1 MKTLR
6 LVSAPTHSRRLN
18 EIAGLL
24 LLVAAALLLL
34 ALASYTPTDPSFDTV
49 GGYATGRPAHNWTG
63 QIGAWVADAALQL
76 MGVAAFLLP
85 LALGRVGVN
94 WMRSRPVGAAGTKW
108 TGLVMWILFAPAAVA
123 LLPVHSLWRGALPLA
138 GLVGRMVADL
148 LVKLL
153 NLPGATV
160 VVTLAVVL
168 SLYLATTFT
177 FNSAREWATLRFSF
191 VGALRERWNARQ
203 ARRRGVLPEP
213 EMLDEHGEEYGSR
226 RAKAD
231 ADARRERERAER
243 AASKALHPKHTLL
256 SGLFGWWNRRGE
268 EAVSIVPHEDD
279 STPVQ
284 GSIFSNMPRTDV
296 DAAPV
301 TPLGTATA
309 AAAPFAHALAAA
321 AAPLPLQPD
330 EMEYPDY
337 AESAT
342 YGSRA
347 TFQPEA
353 PAARSFDDEDEPFS
367 FLTRHE
373 TPAAF
378 VPEPEAEAVE
388 ARVHELVREISR
400 AAEPADPEPARTAP
414 VLEMPRPKPV
424 APPAPTPAPAPLHA
438 APADAISFGK
448 RADADQKAAVI
459 TAKSVRGYKLPSS
472 SLLYQSSEQAV
483 VREDALRDEARV
495 LVEKC
500 GEFGVDGQVTQIN
513 PGPVVTTFEFRP
525 DAGVKYSRVTGL
537 ADDLCLAMAA
547 ESILIERMPGKST
560 VGIQVPNGDRETI
573 WLRDVVECESFAQSK
588 SRLAIALGKDING
601 RIVTADLAGMPHVLI
616 AGSTGSGKS
625 VAINAM
631 IMSVLFKSTPEQVR
645 MILVDPKRVELGM
658 YEGIPHLFTPI
669 ITEAKLAANALRN
682 AVREMER
689 RLKLLAA
696 NHVRNIDQF
705 NKLFDSGS
713 EYLFEDV
720 NQEPLPYIIIIID
733 ELADLMMLDRSN
745 VEESITRLAQ
755 MARAVGIHLILATQR
770 PSVDVITG
778 LIKANVP
785 TRMSFRLATKVDS
798 RTIIDSNGAESLLGR
813 GDMLYLPPG
822 TSRLQRV
829 HAPFV
834 TEKEI
839 AAVTEFWRAQGEA
852 EYVEGFLDGPKED
865 KEQVEG
871 SHSDEG
877 EDDPM
882 FDDAVR
888 LVFEFGKA
896 STSLLQRRLRIGY
909 GRAAHLIDLMEKDGL
924 VGPADGSKPREIL
937 KSPSFYKEV
946 DAAMR

>member
-1 MKTLR
+1 MKSLR
-6 LVSAPTHSRRLN
+6 FVSAPTRSRRLN
-18 EIAGLL
+18 EILGLIV
-24 LLVAAALLLL
+24 LVAAGLYLL

-49 GGYATGRPAHNWTG
+49 GGYLTGRPAHNWTG
-63 QIGAWVADAALQL
+63 LLGAWIADANLQVL
-76 MGVAAFLLP
+76 GVAAFFLP
-85 LALGRVGVN
+85 LLLVRLGVCWV
-94 WMRSRPVGAAGTKW
+94 RSRPAGSGTAKFVGLSLW
-108 TGLVMWILFAPAAVA
+108 VIFAPAAAA
-123 LLPVHSLWRGALPLA
+123 LLPGRLLWRGALPVA
-138 GLVGRMVADL
+138 GLSGRLVADA
-148 LVKLL
+148 LVRIL
-153 NLPGATV
+153 NVPGTV
-160 VVTLAVVL
+160 IVVL
-168 SLYLATTFT
+168 AAVGISLYLATTFT
-177 FNSAREWATLRFSF
+177 FVTAREWATERFGF
-191 VGALRERWNARQ
+191 VGALRTGWNRWLAK
-203 ARRRGVLPEP
+203 RRGR
-213 EMLDEHGEEYGSR
+213 EMDAEVEVLDERGAVYG
-226 RAKAD
+226 AK
-231 ADARRERERAER
+231 REKLAAGAQRE
-243 AASKALHPKHTLL
+243 PNTLL
-256 SGLFGWWNRRGE
+256 AGLFGWMNRRRG
-268 EAVSIVPHEDD
+268 AVSVVPDVAMPEK
-279 STPVQ
+279 PA
-284 GSIFSNMPRTDV
+284 GSVWEAMPRMNV
-296 DAAPV
+296 DASPV
-301 TPLGTATA
+301 TPLSTATA
-309 AAAPFAHALAAA
+309 AVAPYAEALAAA

-330 EMEYPDY
+330 ERDY
-337 AESAT
+337 APEPMLAHCGDTS
-342 YGSRA
+342 GRA
-347 TFQPEA
+347 HRQ
-353 PAARSFDDEDEPFS
+353 DDEDEPFS
-367 FLTRHE
+367 FVTRAAHAPVAE
-373 TPAAF
+373 MPKRATAKAKLEVPAY
-378 VPEPEAEAVE
+378 VPPPVAAYAAPVE
-388 ARVHELVREISR
+388 APATGPISFGRR
-400 AAEPADPEPARTAP
+400 ADTDQ
-414 VLEMPRPKPV
+414 KPV
-424 APPAPTPAPAPLHA
+424 A
-438 APADAISFGK
+438 
-448 RADADQKAAVI
+448 I

-472 SLLYQSSEQAV
+472 SLLFRSEEQAV
-483 VREDALRDEARV
+483 VREEALRDEAQV
-495 LVEKC
+495 LVQKC

-547 ESILIERMPGKST
+547 ESILIERMAGKST
-560 VGIQVPNGDRETI
+560 VGIQVPNHDRETI

-588 SRLAIALGKDING
+588 SKLAIALGKDING
-601 RIVTADLAGMPHVLI
+601 RIVTADLAAMPHVLI

-705 NKLFDSGS
+705 NKLFDHGS

-839 AAVTEFWRAQGEA
+839 AAVTQFWRAQGEA
-852 EYVEGFLDGPKED
+852 EYVQGFLEGPK
-865 KEQVEG
+865 
-871 SHSDEG
+871 DEKSG
-877 EDDPM
+877 EDGGEILESDNDPM

-896 STSLLQRRLRIGY
+896 STSLLQRRLRVGY
-909 GRAAHLIDLMEKDGL
+909 GRAAHLIDLMERDGL

-937 KSPSFYKEV
+937 KSPDFYKEI
-946 DAAMR
+946 DGALR

>member
-1 MKTLR
+1 MKSLR
-6 LVSAPTHSRRLN
+6 LVSAPTRSRRLN
-18 EIAGLL
+18 EILGVIV
-24 LLVAAALLLL
+24 LVAAGLFLLS
-34 ALASYTPTDPSFDTV
+34 LASYTPTDPSFDTV
-49 GGYATGRPAHNWTG
+49 GGYMTGRPAHNWTG
-63 QIGAWVADAALQL
+63 LLGAWIADANLQVL
-76 MGVAAFLLP
+76 GVAAFFLP
-85 LALGRVGVN
+85 LVLLRLGICWV
-94 WMRSRPVGAAGTKW
+94 RSRPAGSPVAKFVGLSLW
-108 TGLVMWILFAPAAVA
+108 VIFAPAALA
-123 LLPVHSLWRGALPLA
+123 LLPGKLLWRGALPVA
-138 GLVGRMVADL
+138 GLSGRLVADA
-148 LVKLL
+148 LVRVL
-153 NLPGATV
+153 NVPGTV
-160 VVTLAVVL
+160 IVVL
-168 SLYLATTFT
+168 AAVGISLYLATTFT
-177 FNSAREWATLRFSF
+177 FVAAREWTTERFGF
-191 VGALRERWNARQ
+191 LGAVWMRWNRWR
-203 ARRRGVLPEP
+203 ARRRGE
-213 EMLDEHGEEYGSR
+213 EMDAEVEVIDERGAVYG
-226 RAKAD
+226 AK
-231 ADARRERERAER
+231 REKLAAEAEKERLRAER
-243 AASKALHPKHTLL
+243 AAARAEREPNTLL
-256 SGLFGWWNRRGE
+256 AGLFGWLSSRR
-268 EAVSIVPHEDD
+268 EAVSVVPEI
-279 STPVQ
+279 TLAEKPA
-284 GSIFSNMPRTDV
+284 GSVWEAMPRMNV
-296 DAAPV
+296 DAPPI
-301 TPLGTATA
+301 TPLSTAIA
-309 AAAPFAHALAAA
+309 AVAPYAEALAAA

-330 EMEYPDY
+330 EMDFEPV
-337 AESAT
+337 AEPRLSHRGEPA
-342 YGSRA
+342 GRA
-347 TFQPEA
+347 GGL
-353 PAARSFDDEDEPFS
+353 DEDEEPFS
-367 FLTRHE
+367 FLTRK
-373 TPAAF
+373 
-378 VPEPEAEAVE
+378 PEATMQPVAEMPK
-388 ARVHELVREISR
+388 R
-400 AAEPADPEPARTAP
+400 AARAKPEPAPYTPPPVAAYAAP
-414 VLEMPRPKPV
+414 VE
-424 APPAPTPAPAPLHA
+424 AA
-438 APADAISFGK
+438 APVGPISFGR
-448 RADADQKAAVI
+448 RADTEQKAVAI

-472 SLLYQSSEQAV
+472 TLLFRSEEQAI
-483 VREDALRDEARV
+483 VREEALRDEARV

-547 ESILIERMPGKST
+547 ESILIERMAGKST
-560 VGIQVPNGDRETI
+560 VGIQVPNHDRETI

-588 SRLAIALGKDING
+588 SKLAIALGKDING
-601 RIVTADLAGMPHVLI
+601 RIVTADLASMPHVLI

-705 NKLFDSGS
+705 NKLFDHGS

-852 EYVEGFLDGPKED
+852 EYVQGFLEGPK
-865 KEQVEG
+865 
-871 SHSDEG
+871 DEKSG
-877 EDDPM
+877 EDGGEILESENDPM

-909 GRAAHLIDLMEKDGL
+909 GRAAHLIDLMERDGL

-937 KSPSFYKEV
+937 KSPDFYKEI
-946 DAAMR
+946 DGALR